1 MHATSTIT
9 EGTAPSRSDALARIR
24 GHTEEDNIMDTLR
37 SKITKLVEED
47 PDTRK
52 QQVGAGPCRLSPA
65 APGRLP
71 LPPAAHGS
79 WPPAACRPWLLAA
92 CRLPPAA
99 HGSWL
104 LAPAYLYN

>member
-52 QQVGAGPCRLSPA
+52 QQVGAAPA
-65 APGRLP
+65 ACP
-71 LPPAAHGS
+71 LPPL
-79 WPPAACRPWLLAA
+79 AACP

-99 HGSWL
+99 CL
-104 LAPAYLYN
+104 PL